1 MKNYAIS
8 TKITG
13 LCAVFSLIAVFVLR
27 GIFKN
32 SDDKFWENFALAIFG
47 SSILAAITSGISYL
61 TEKRRT
67 MERFYCSTY
76 HLLKILK
83 QYSTE
88 WDDLTK
94 IDFIMNYDD
103 IDKEPWGE
111 EYGDIYFIFSHKKRM
126 KYIYDSI
133 YLPITL
139 LNSRLSEEDIQSVFR
154 AFRGKSSVET
164 LNLGKVI
171 SEFETIITTKA
182 NDVKKIVNRK
192 VLTQS
197 PRIVSSI
204 KKELNGR
211 YYDLMYS
218 KNTQKVDDEQ
228 SKK

>member
-8 TKITG
+8 TIITG
-13 LCAVFSLIAVFVLR
+13 LCAIFSLVAVFVLR
-27 GIFKN
+27 GIFRDC
-32 SDDKFWENFALAIFG
+32 DDKFWENFALAIFG
-47 SSILAAITSGISYL
+47 SSFLAAITSGISYRA
-61 TEKRRT
+61 EKRRT
-67 MERFYCSTY
+67 MDRFYCSTY
-76 HLLKILK
+76 HLLRVLK

-94 IDFIMNYDD
+94 LNFIINYYD

-111 EYGDIYFIFSHKKRM
+111 EYGDIFFMFNHKKRM

-139 LNSRLSEEDIQSVFR
+139 LDSRLSEEDIQSVFR
-154 AFRGKSSVET
+154 AYRGKSSVEKF
-164 LNLGKVI
+164 NLEMVI
-171 SEFETIITTKA
+171 SAFETIITTKA
-182 NDVKKIVNRK
+182 NDVKKIVAQK

-197 PRIVSSI
+197 PRFVSSI

-218 KNTQKVDDEQ
+218 KNTQKGYDEEQ
-228 SKK
+228 S